1 CDLAAAH
8 LPASARSTSLGV
20 ADIPRLERVVLLNP
34 EDARPAVELYY
45 AQRASGDYK
54 AALRNLEKIAT
65 LPNPPDFLQR
75 EMAAM
80 HMQLEDYQRAWE
92 ILRGIIGASS

>member
-1 CDLAAAH
+1 MAGRDDGARVSLQESGFESV
-8 LPASARSTSLGV
+8 ASVS
-20 ADIPRLERVVLLNP
+20 RL
-34 EDARPAVELYY
+34 
-45 AQRASGDYK
+45 
-54 AALRNLEKIAT
+54 T